1 MLVYAFVVFDMH
13 GAGRW
18 GGRFIVLSVLA
29 YLINLGVTITRSKK
43 ENVHAVFV
51 FTAVAWLFLTAFFGL
66 VLVYNFNSHLLPKD
80 SQHYL
85 TLHAH
90 AGIAGWFLLL
100 VIGVASRLVPMFLIS
115 KYTNPRLLWVIY
127 DLINGALVLYL
138 ILFLMQSPPVWN
150 LIPGV
155 ALLAAMALFIFF
167 GYSAWRGRIR
177 RKVDEPMKLS
187 LLSVVMTLL
196 PVLLI
201 LALIITMLFN
211 HTESHRYYI
220 AYGFLIFF
228 GWITAIILGMTFKTL
243 PFIVWNRVYHHRASM
258 GKTPNPKDLY
268 SNPLFAAMG
277 ILYLA
282 GFILFFTGIMSSFAL
297 LLKGGSA
304 LLLASAALY
313 TWNVVKIISHKAPKA

>member
-1 MLVYAFVVFDMH
+1 MPLSFFDMH

-138 ILFLMQSPPVWN
+138 ILFFNAISARVEPDTGRSPAGCHGAVYF
-150 LIPGV
+150 LRIFS
-155 ALLAAMALFIFF
+155 LART
-167 GYSAWRGRIR
+167 YS
-177 RKVDEPMKLS
+177 P
-187 LLSVVMTLL
+187 
-196 PVLLI
+196 
-201 LALIITMLFN
+201 
-211 HTESHRYYI
+211 
-220 AYGFLIFF
+220 
-228 GWITAIILGMTFKTL
+228 
-243 PFIVWNRVYHHRASM
+243 
-258 GKTPNPKDLY
+258 
-268 SNPLFAAMG
+268 
-277 ILYLA
+277 
-282 GFILFFTGIMSSFAL
+282 
-297 LLKGGSA
+297 
-304 LLLASAALY
+304 
-313 TWNVVKIISHKAPKA
+313 